1 MDETLREITLPGGQ
15 TVLARVTPAPGAVKP
30 GGYGSDDLDIGVGS
44 RAAAKLE
51 QLGELIQG
59 VGQSVMDAARSVQPD
74 EATITF
80 GVEIVAKP
88 GKAVA
93 VLADGEAK
101 ASLEVSLV
109 WKLDERRSRAAAA
122 PTAGTTAVPPT
133 GATAAPPAGTPA
145 APTTNATPQPPAD
158 V

>member
-15 TVLARVTPAPGAVKP
+15 TVLARVTPAPGASKP
-30 GGYGSDDLDIGVGS
+30 GGYGSDDLDIGVG
-44 RAAAKLE
+44 RTAAAKLE
-51 QLGELIQG
+51 QLNELIQG
-59 VGQSVMDAARSVQPD
+59 IGQSVLDAARSAQPD

-88 GKAVA
+88 GKAIA

-109 WKLDERRSRAAAA
+109 WKLDERRARAAAE
-122 PTAGTTAVPPT
+122 PS
-133 GATAAPPAGTPA
+133 
-145 APTTNATPQPPAD
+145 AD
-158 V
+158 A

>member
-15 TVLARVTPAPGAVKP
+15 TVLARVTPAPGATKP

-109 WKLDERRSRAAAA
+109 WKLDERRARAIAE
-122 PTAGTTAVPPT
+122 PGPGTTT
-133 GATAAPPAGTPA
+133 ATLTGTPA
-145 APTTNATPQPPAD
+145 APTTNTTPQPPAD

>member
-15 TVLARVTPAPGAVKP
+15 TVLARVTPAPVAAKP

-109 WKLDERRSRAAAA
+109 WKLDDRRLRATAAPPAGTAAPTAGTAAA
-122 PTAGTTAVPPT
+122 PTAGTT
-133 GATAAPPAGTPA
+133 A

>member
-15 TVLARVTPAPGAVKP
+15 TVLARVTPAPGATKP
-30 GGYGSDDLDIGVGS
+30 GGYGSDDLDIGVGD
-44 RAAAKLE
+44 RAVAKLE
-51 QLGELIQG
+51 RLGELIQG
-59 VGQSVMDAARSVQPD
+59 VGQSVLDAARSARPD

-88 GKAVA
+88 GKAIA

-101 ASLEVSLV
+101 TSLEVSLV
-109 WKLDERRSRAAAA
+109 WKLDERRARATAEPTAGATAA
-122 PTAGTTAVPPT
+122 PTT
-133 GATAAPPAGTPA
+133 GATAAPTAG
-145 APTTNATPQPPAD
+145 ATAEPPAD

>member
-1 MDETLREITLPGGQ
+1 MVDTLREITLPGGQ
-15 TVLARVTPAPGAVKP
+15 TVLARVTPAPGTTTS
-30 GGYGSDDLDIGVGS
+30 GGYGSDDLDIGVGRS
-44 RAAAKLE
+44 AAAKLE

-59 VGQSVMDAARSVQPD
+59 VGQSVLDAALAARPD

-109 WKLDERRSRAAAA
+109 WKLDERRARAAA
-122 PTAGTTAVPPT
+122 
-133 GATAAPPAGTPA
+133 TAAAEPS
-145 APTTNATPQPPAD
+145 AD
-158 V
+158 A

>member
-15 TVLARVTPAPGAVKP
+15 TVLARVTPTQRATKP
-30 GGYGSDDLDIGVGS
+30 DGYGADDLDIGVG
-44 RAAAKLE
+44 RTAAAKLE

-59 VGQSVMDAARSVQPD
+59 VGQSVLEAARSAQPD
-74 EATITF
+74 EASITF

-88 GKAVA
+88 GKAIA

-109 WKLDERRSRAAAA
+109 WKLDERRARAAAES
-122 PTAGTTAVPPT
+122 
-133 GATAAPPAGTPA
+133 AADA
-145 APTTNATPQPPAD
+145 
-158 V
+158 

>member
-15 TVLARVTPAPGAVKP
+15 TVLARVTPAPGAANP
-30 GGYGSDDLDIGVGS
+30 GGYGSDDLDIGVGH

-59 VGQSVMDAARSVQPD
+59 VGQSVLDAARSARPD

-80 GVEIVAKP
+80 GVEIVTKP
-88 GKAVA
+88 GKAIA

-109 WKLDERRSRAAAA
+109 WKLDERRARATSDA
-122 PTAGTTAVPPT
+122 TAGVTAEPAPAV
-133 GATAAPPAGTPA
+133 TAES
-145 APTTNATPQPPAD
+145 PAD

>member
-15 TVLARVTPAPGAVKP
+15 TVLARVTPGPGTTP
-30 GGYGSDDLDIGVGS
+30 SGGYGSDDLDIGVG
-44 RAAAKLE
+44 RGAAAKLE

-59 VGQSVMDAARSVQPD
+59 VGQSVLDAARSARPD

-88 GKAVA
+88 GKAIA

-109 WKLDERRSRAAAA
+109 WKLDERRERAA
-122 PTAGTTAVPPT
+122 T
-133 GATAAPPAGTPA
+133 GARTQS
-145 APTTNATPQPPAD
+145 TTEPRTD

>member
-15 TVLARVTPAPGAVKP
+15 TVLARVTPTQAATKP
-30 GGYGSDDLDIGVGS
+30 GEYGSDDLDIGVG
-44 RAAAKLE
+44 RAAAAKLE

-59 VGQSVMDAARSVQPD
+59 VGQSVLDAAQSVGPD

-88 GKAVA
+88 GKAIA

-101 ASLEVSLV
+101 ASLEVGLV
-109 WKLDERRSRAAAA
+109 WKLDERRERKLAERRERA
-122 PTAGTTAVPPT
+122 TTESGT
-133 GATAAPPAGTPA
+133 
-145 APTTNATPQPPAD
+145 D

>member
-15 TVLARVTPAPGAVKP
+15 TVLARVTPAPVSTP
-30 GGYGSDDLDIGVGS
+30 SGGYGSDDIDVGVGEKI
-44 RAAAKLE
+44 AAKLE
-51 QLGELIQG
+51 QLDDLVRG
-59 VGQSVMDAARSVQPD
+59 VGQSVLDAARSVSPD

-101 ASLEVSLV
+101 ASLQVSLL
-109 WKLDERRSRAAAA
+109 WKLDERRAAA
-122 PTAGTTAVPPT
+122 V
-133 GATAAPPAGTPA
+133 GATD
-145 APTTNATPQPPAD
+145 PQPSAD
-158 V
+158 A